1 MASQHS
7 NEKITID
14 VKIKELE
21 EKYRQYLSDR
31 SDTTVRPYLVNIRQF
46 ASQYNEISLDNV
58 KQYLTQFN
66 NDYSYNN
73 AVKALK
79 HLGRMYEI
87 ELPIH
92 VKPVH
97 SEKLIIAPKQ
107 DIVSKLLRG
116 IKSKE
121 VRAYLMLCATTG
133 IRVTRLLNLTWSDID
148 LDNDFVLRKVE
159 HKRTKWY
166 RPNPIH
172 RDVRKLLLKL
182 DRSTDRLFPFTCK
195 KISLAIQPTGI
206 KITPTQLRDF
216 FYNQALTC
224 GMNTVTVEW
233 LMGHDI
239 GIAKHY
245 LADNIKQEYAKFE
258 QTIRLG

>member
-1 MASQHS
+1 LASQHS

-14 VKIKELE
+14 ISVKELE
-21 EKYRQYLSDR
+21 EQYRKYLSDR

-46 ASQYNEISLDNV
+46 VSQYNEISIDNV

-79 HLGRMYEI
+79 HLGRMYDI

-97 SEKLIIAPKQ
+97 SEKLIIAPKI
-107 DIVSKLLRG
+107 DTVLALLKG
-116 IKSKE
+116 IRNKQVK
-121 VRAYLMLCATTG
+121 AYLMLCATTG
-133 IRVTRLLNLTWSDID
+133 IRVTRLLNLNWSDID
-148 LDNDFVLRKVE
+148 LDNDFILRKVE

-166 RPNPIH
+166 RPNPLH
-172 RDVRKLLLKL
+172 KDVRKLILKL
-182 DRSTDRLFPFTCK
+182 DKTTDRVFPFTSK
-195 KISLAIQPTGI
+195 KISLAIEPTGI

-224 GMNTVTVEW
+224 GMNTVIVEW
-233 LMGHDI
+233 FMGHDI

-245 LADNIKQEYAKFE
+245 LADNIKQEYTKFE
-258 QTIRLG
+258 RTVQL